1 MNNEEITAEHLL
13 DMLGNI
19 LIEIRADSNEI
30 YTKAMADI
38 FHNVPARI
46 INKIEAKLIYA
57 DMMRVA
63 ERHKKEEYLTKLL
76 YVSQRKYTT

>member
-1 MNNEEITAEHLL
+1 MGNKEITAEHLL

-19 LIEIRADSNEI
+19 LIEIDSDSNEI

-38 FHNVPARI
+38 LHNVPARI

-63 ERHKKEEYLTKLL
+63 ERHKKEKYLTKLL
-76 YVSQRKYTT
+76 YLSQRKY

>member
-63 ERHKKEEYLTKLL
+63 ERHKKEECLTKLL